1 MKKLIG
7 MVIASL
13 MFANIGYAEWRVIN
27 QKTIK
32 PDHMTLKNTWNV
44 PISTICVDGYKF
56 VVKNHSIV
64 QFMRK
69 NKAHGTAYPETC

>member
-1 MKKLIG
+1 MKKIIG

-32 PDHMTLKNTWNV
+32 PDHMTYLQDRLDLAELD
-44 PISTICVDGYKF
+44 TIVFC
-56 VVKNHSIV
+56 HPRR
-64 QFMRK
+64 Q
-69 NKAHGTAYPETC
+69 

>member
-32 PDHMTLKNTWNV
+32 AFARNFLT
-44 PISTICVDGYKF
+44 
-56 VVKNHSIV
+56 
-64 QFMRK
+64 
-69 NKAHGTAYPETC
+69 